1 MPPPRRPDPEPLET
15 DDVAIVAV
23 GTGLWFAALAVSLV
37 LHDRLAHAGNGD
49 WVWIFLAGGCLGLVG
64 LVYVR
69 RRRAQQR
76 ARSAAP
82 ADATDG
88 PVPAQ
93 PADREPA

>member
-23 GTGLWFAALAVSLV
+23 GTGLWFVALAVSLV
-37 LHDRLAHAGNGD
+37 LHGRLADAGNGG
-49 WVWIFLAGGCLGLVG
+49 WVWIFLTGSCLGLVG

-69 RRRAQQR
+69 RRAKQL
-76 ARSAAP
+76 ARDAAP
-82 ADATDG
+82 VRATDG
-88 PVPAQ
+88 PAPAK

>member
-23 GTGLWFAALAVSLV
+23 GTGLFFAALAVSLL
-37 LHDRLAHAGNGD
+37 LHGRLTHAGNGG
-49 WVWIFLAGGCLGLVG
+49 WVWIFLTGGCLGLVG

-76 ARSAAP
+76 ARAAAP
-82 ADATDG
+82 ADPTDG
-88 PVPAQ
+88 PPPSQ
-93 PADREPA
+93 PVDREPA